1 MAGEGPAGSSRAGGF
16 RSRGEARIAGLLDAR
31 GIGYFYEHPLAVI
44 ADGKTRIW
52 YPDFRLPDYGLLI
65 EYFGR
70 PRDPEYAEGM
80 SKKRRVYQQNG
91 VPAILLTPAVFDAAN
106 WPERILDRIEGL
118 LVGRLEGLRAARRL
132 AVETVGFTRPPG
144 HPKRRGGQW
153 ATPSQWSERYI

>member
-1 MAGEGPAGSSRAGGF
+1 MAGEEPAGSSRAGGF

-31 GIGYFYEHPLAVI
+31 GIRYFYEHPLAVI

-52 YPDFRLPDYGLLI
+52 YPDFRLPEYGLLI

-91 VPAILLTPAVFDAAN
+91 VPAILLTPAVFKAEN
-106 WPERILDRIEGL
+106 WRGRVLDRIEGL
-118 LVGRLEGLRAARRL
+118 LAGRLERFHAARGRR
-132 AVETVGFTRPPG
+132 AVETVGFTRGPD
-144 HPKRRGGQW
+144 
-153 ATPSQWSERYI
+153 